1 MFELLNI
8 TSDKWVDILIIGVGA
23 LWTAFIFLIGFYF
36 KTRESIKDNATAIL
50 NNSGKISEELKRFSV
65 IEDDINKIK
74 SDLQNC
80 RITEDRV
87 KGIYKSIT
95 ELTERIEK
103 NHDQMREMVIKLFE
117 TKQDKKS

>member
-1 MFELLNI
+1 MFDLLQI
-8 TSDKWVDILIIGVGA
+8 TADKWVDILIFALGV
-23 LWTAFIFLIGFYF
+23 LWVAFLFLIGFYF
-36 KTRESIKDNATAIL
+36 NTIGSIKDNKSSIKG
-50 NNSGKISEELKRFSV
+50 NSEKIDDELKRFSS
-65 IEDDINKIK
+65 IESDIMKVK
-74 SDLQNC
+74 SELQNC

-117 TKQDKKS
+117 TKQDKK